1 MAIDSWVQVMR
12 IDDDCL
18 VKVAMVMLEALELG
32 SVVGEGF
39 APEFEEV
46 WVEWIRCNGTEWI
59 DGKGSEGA
67 IERHSMVKS
76 KIRLERES
84 SGDVE
89 TGNDWEVDGK
99 LI

>member
-1 MAIDSWVQVMR
+1 MA
-12 IDDDCL
+12 
-18 VKVAMVMLEALELG
+18 
-32 SVVGEGF
+32 GEGF
-39 APEFEEV
+39 APEFGEM
-46 WVEWIRCNGTEWI
+46 WVEWIRCKGMEWI

-67 IERHSMVKS
+67 IERHSMAKS

-84 SGDVE
+84 NGDVK